1 MKHKFTSTITLLALL
16 LVGAWGVS
24 IAIAD
29 DPREVTT
36 SEHDG
41 WDIVF
46 DGSNTD
52 ALRDFK
58 SDAFPEKGWS
68 IAADGSLHAKHG
80 AHDIVTRKKYTDFD
94 LRLEWKLSKG
104 ANSGVLYR
112 VAQRGS
118 HPHSTGPEYQ
128 IIDDPR
134 IHQYSTASL
143 YDLIPPNEKAKINP
157 AGQWNSTR
165 IVFKDNNVQHYLN
178 DELVVEYTWASDEIK
193 ERLKRS
199 KFKNWKGYMQEE
211 TGFIGFQSHGKDLWL
226 RNIRVKD
233 LSNSGDDR

>member
-1 MKHKFTSTITLLALL
+1 MKIKQKRFAVLFALLALL
-16 LVGAWGVS
+16 GWAGTLS
-24 IAIAD
+24 LAD
-29 DPREVTT
+29 EPTDQSAAE
-36 SEHDG
+36 EEC

-52 ALRDFK
+52 ALRDFG
-58 SDAFPEKGWS
+58 SDKFPTKGWTIES
-68 IAADGSLHAKHG
+68 DGSLHAQHG
-80 AHDIVTRKKYTDFD
+80 SHDIVTRKKYSDFD

-134 IHQYSTASL
+134 VHKYSTASL
-143 YDLIPPNEKAKINP
+143 YDMIAPNEKAKINP

-165 IVFKDNNVQHYLN
+165 IVIKDNHVHHYLN
-178 DELVVEYTWASDEIK
+178 GELVVEYVWGSDEIK
-193 ERLKRS
+193 QRLKRS
-199 KFKNWKGYMQEE
+199 KFRNWKGYMQEE
-211 TGFIGFQSHGKDLWL
+211 TGYIGFQSHGKDLWL
-226 RNIRVKD
+226 RNIRIKD
-233 LSNSGDDR
+233 LAEKGDDR